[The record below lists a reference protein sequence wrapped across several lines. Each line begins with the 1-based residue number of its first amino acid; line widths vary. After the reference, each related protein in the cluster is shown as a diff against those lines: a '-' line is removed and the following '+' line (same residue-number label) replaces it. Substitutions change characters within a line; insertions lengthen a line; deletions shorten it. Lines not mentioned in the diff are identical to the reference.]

1 MGQIGRVRAGPR
13 LGFTPLIRNQLGT
26 HLTTKATK
34 YCRVV
39 CKAAGRNAWK
49 LGPKFALLCGMRRE
63 HLLSS
68 QGSECVLSRPDLRI
82 PGREGGQRS
91 TGGMGSISRYKNFSF
106 VIRGNGFR
114 NTLSSSLG
122 SAENFKC
129 SNVLPFHSPFKPK
142 SFVKS
147 RKNLAVKNRYY
158 SCKGGV
164 SSKDSSWKR
173 IYEWDIFEF

>member
-1 MGQIGRVRAGPR
+1 M
-13 LGFTPLIRNQLGT
+13 
-26 HLTTKATK
+26 
-34 YCRVV
+34 
-39 CKAAGRNAWK
+39 
-49 LGPKFALLCGMRRE
+49 
-63 HLLSS
+63 
-68 QGSECVLSRPDLRI
+68 LSRPDLRI

-147 RKNLAVKNRYY
+147 SKKNLAVKNRYY

-164 SSKDSSWKR
+164 SSKDSS
-173 IYEWDIFEF
+173 